1 MIKTSALKEGKQTQG
16 HTDTESEF
24 TEVREVRITMD
35 KEEQNIKEKEL
46 KVEIHDEMKKHC
58 TPVTQTRH
66 TSLILE
72 D

>member
-1 MIKTSALKEGKQTQG
+1 
-16 HTDTESEF
+16 
-24 TEVREVRITMD
+24 MD

>member
-1 MIKTSALKEGKQTQG
+1 
-16 HTDTESEF
+16 
-24 TEVREVRITMD
+24 MD

-46 KVEIHDEMKKHC
+46 KVEIHDEMKEHC